1 MSVFILTNWN
11 IYGNSISEMGEDF
24 MKVLSAVDKII
35 ELRKHYKINQADL
48 ARGKISRSHLGMIE
62 IGKTKLSRRAAE
74 ILVNNFNEIFV
85 ERGIDKQVTVDYIL
99 ESQTDQLR
107 KIREDFLSKLN
118 GEEGDIDSIIEK
130 IEHFASEFDPDTK
143 IALYKAIGDK
153 LSEKEFYKRAASY
166 YLRILNDL
174 IFLKD
179 YRLLGIV
186 SLDLIRIHL
195 FYHNYD
201 AVLDLEKL
209 IKKEISNFNV
219 EVRQKIIFNLA
230 LAYDGLKKFDSALDY
245 YVSLDGIVKD
255 PEKIFHLNNMRALC
269 YEGLKEYEKAISL
282 YRGMLLKYNEQ
293 GKKLIVSANLMY
305 ISQIQ
310 DNIDRCKFY
319 LRKNKQLLEQFS
331 EQDLGLDYLER
342 IYFSMGEAA
351 EYLNRNN
358 EALKFYSKVFLTNA
372 DNLFVSN
379 ISIRYQAMER
389 VLKLSTEKNIVL
401 IKKVENVYFKLLEQK
416 EELKFGYRFLYYYNK
431 YNFISEQKSFLE
443 KINKV

>member
-1 MSVFILTNWN
+1 MLTNWN

-118 GEEGDIDSIIEK
+118 GEEDDIGSNIEE

-174 IFLKD
+174 ISKKN
-179 YRLLGIV
+179 YEILGEV
-186 SLDLIRIHL
+186 SLNLIRINL

-201 AVLDLEKL
+201 EMLDLGKL
-209 IKKEISNFNV
+209 IKKEVNNFDV

-230 LAYDGLKKFDSALDY
+230 LAYDGLKKFDTALEY
-245 YVSLDGIVKD
+245 YTSLDDIVTD
-255 PEKIFHLNNMRALC
+255 PERIFHLNNMKALC
-269 YEGLKEYEKAISL
+269 YEGLKSYDEAISL
-282 YRGMLLKYNEQ
+282 YRGMLLRHGDI

-305 ISQIQ
+305 ISQVQ
-310 DNIDRCKFY
+310 DNHERCKFY
-319 LRKNKQLLEQFS
+319 LRKNKQLLNEIS
-331 EQDLGLDYLER
+331 NNNLGIDYLER
-342 IYFSMGEAA
+342 VYYSMAEAA
-351 EYLNRNN
+351 EYLNRIKD
-358 EALKFYSKVFLTNA
+358 AVQYYSKVFLTS
-372 DNLFVSN
+372 DNDMLLSN
-379 ISIRYQAMER
+379 ISFKYQAMGR
-389 VLKLSTEKNIVL
+389 LLNLSNEKNIEL
-401 IKKVENVYFKLLEQK
+401 IKKVEVAYFKLLEQK
-416 EELKFGYRFLYYYNK
+416 ENLKLGYRFLYYYNK
-431 YNFISEQKSFLE
+431 YNFNSEQKSFLE